1 MTVPF
6 SPAQKYRI
14 LVTFDAQVIVND
26 TLTPVSRYVYGV
38 VSETRRYAMLRRMN
52 CAVRCACGCDVWSPL
67 GTTDFDHIKEHVS
80 GGPTAISNGAPLRR
94 HPCHAA
100 KTAASAGITGWVTR
114 TKRKLS
120 VTTGLREDDS
130 ILQGDSYPKARP
142 SRRSWPQR
150 SFPKS
155 SRPMQSRPF
164 QKRWEP
170 RT

>member
-1 MTVPF
+1 MTVAF
-6 SPAQKYRI
+6 SPAKKYRI
-14 LVTFDAQVIVND
+14 LVTFDAQVIVGD
-26 TLTPVSRYVYGV
+26 ALIPVARYAYGV
-38 VSETRRYAMLRRMN
+38 VSETRRYAMLRRELN
-52 CAVRCACGCDVWSPL
+52 CAVRCACGCGVWAPL
-67 GTTDFDHIKEHVS
+67 SAIDFDHEIPHVQS
-80 GGPTAISNGAPLRR
+80 RRSLASDGRPLRR
-94 HPCHAA
+94 TPCHVA
-100 KTAASAGITGWVTR
+100 KSAVEQKVTGKVTR
-114 TKRKLS
+114 VRNKLS

-130 ILQGDSYPKARP
+130 PTARP